1 MDARRVWR
9 RVFVAGAMS
18 AACAAH
24 ADEPEPACR
33 ADLPQG
39 NPIAE
44 REGTIFSLQQMPE
57 SCLKSLFI
65 ECSHAAGERILDLG
79 SAAFCSMGYEA
90 LLSKGFGGNFH
101 ALLGWWRRERDQG
114 RAQ

>member
-1 MDARRVWR
+1 MDARLAWHRA
-9 RVFVAGAMS
+9 FVATAMS
-18 AACAAH
+18 AACAVH
-24 ADEPEPACR
+24 AGEPETGCQ
-33 ADLPQG
+33 ADVPQG

-44 REGTIFSLQQMPE
+44 RERTIFSLQQMPE

-65 ECSHAAGERILDLG
+65 ECSHSAGEHILDFG

-90 LLSKGFGGNFH
+90 LLSKAFGGDFH

-114 RAQ
+114 RAH

>member
-1 MDARRVWR
+1 MEARPVWR
-9 RVFVAGAMS
+9 QVLVVTALT
-18 AACAAH
+18 AACAAQ
-24 ADEPEPACR
+24 AGELEPGCS

-44 REGTIFSLQQMPE
+44 RERTISSLKQMPE

-65 ECSHAAGERILDLG
+65 DCSRAADESFLDLG
-79 SAAFCSMGYEA
+79 SAAYCSMGYEA

-101 ALLGWWRRERDQG
+101 ALLGWWRREHDPG